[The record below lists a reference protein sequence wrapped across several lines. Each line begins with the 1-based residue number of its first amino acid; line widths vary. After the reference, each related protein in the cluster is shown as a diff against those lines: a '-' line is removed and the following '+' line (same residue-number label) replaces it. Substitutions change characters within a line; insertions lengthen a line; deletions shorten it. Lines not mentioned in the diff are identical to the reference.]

1 MLQGIE
7 DSKQRP
13 FERVLFGLGIRHV
26 GATVAKKLAEHFGS
40 IERLVAAPREEITLV
55 HEIGERIADS
65 LITYF
70 GNLEHLQEIAL
81 LKEYGLQ
88 METRADVKTI
98 SSNKLSG
105 KSFLISGVFEN
116 MSRNELKAMI
126 EENGGKILSSI
137 SGNLDFL
144 VAGENMGPA
153 KLTKAK
159 KLNIRLISADELIK
173 MIN

>member
-1 MLQGIE
+1 
-7 DSKQRP
+7 
-13 FERVLFGLGIRHV
+13 
-26 GATVAKKLAEHFGS
+26 
-40 IERLVAAPREEITLV
+40 
-55 HEIGERIADS
+55 
-65 LITYF
+65 
-70 GNLEHLQEIAL
+70 LQEIAL